1 MHTCLIAGI
10 RIGLKGFF
18 HGIDPCPPT
27 GSGVAV
33 ACSFPPWLA
42 MLLKLLAGLTE
53 EFSAAAPAVTILGGA
68 CPAIRRTLGQEM
80 SDY

>member
-1 MHTCLIAGI
+1 
-10 RIGLKGFF
+10 
-18 HGIDPCPPT
+18 
-27 GSGVAV
+27 
-33 ACSFPPWLA
+33 